1 MNTTTPT
8 DRATEPGADRAAA
21 QESAARAAHRITAL
35 DSLRGF
41 ALCGILL
48 VNLPYQ
54 LMEMAK
60 RDDDLNLHP
69 VPAFLD
75 SFVHQR
81 FFPVFAFL
89 FGLSFA
95 LFLDSAARRSS
106 RPRLLLVRR
115 LVVLGLLGLAHQQ
128 LQPGEALLPYAVF
141 GLLILLPASWLPTW
155 VVLPAGLLGLV
166 ASVTLAGGGSATN
179 PGLLLLG
186 LAVARLG
193 VARTLDRRTRQLAV
207 VLVLAA
213 VGTVAVSW
221 WERGYPSAGPYA
233 TRIAAA
239 AGLLGAAAYAT
250 GLLLV
255 LRTRLGR
262 PLSAVL
268 EPLGRMALTNYL
280 TATLVVLA
288 AAGPLDLRYSSR
300 WVTAMALA
308 AAVLTAQTLF
318 SRWWLAR
325 FRYGPLEWV
334 LRCLTWWNVVPLR
347 RSHP

>member
-1 MNTTTPT
+1 MNTTTST
-8 DRATEPGADRAAA
+8 DRATA
-21 QESAARAAHRITAL
+21 QEPAARAPRRITAL
-35 DSLRGF
+35 DALRGF

-54 LMEMAK
+54 LMEMPK
-60 RDDDLNLHP
+60 QDDASRVYP

-75 SFVHQR
+75 LFVHQR

-95 LFLDSAARRSS
+95 LFLESAARRSP
-106 RPRLLLVRR
+106 RPRLLLARR
-115 LVVLGLLGLAHQQ
+115 LVVLGLLGFAHQQ
-128 LQPGEALLPYAVF
+128 VHPGEALLPYAVF

-166 ASVTLAGGGSATN
+166 ASVTLVGGGLASV
-179 PGLLLLG
+179 PGLFLLG

-193 VARTLDRRTRQLAV
+193 VAGTLDRRTGQLA
-207 VLVLAA
+207 LVLALAVAGAVA
-213 VGTVAVSW
+213 VGRL
-221 WERGYPSAGPYA
+221 EHGYPSAGPYA

-239 AGLLGAAAYAT
+239 AGLLGAAVYAT
-250 GLLLV
+250 ALLLV

-280 TATLVVLA
+280 TATVLVLA
-288 AAGPLDLRYSSR
+288 AAGPLGLRHSSR
-300 WVTAMALA
+300 WVTAMVLA
-308 AAVLTAQTLF
+308 AAVVAAQALF

-347 RSHP
+347 RRSQSM

>member
-1 MNTTTPT
+1 MNPTTST
-8 DRATEPGADRAAA
+8 DQTTAQEPAA
-21 QESAARAAHRITAL
+21 QASRRITAL

-41 ALCGILL
+41 AICGILL

-54 LMEMAK
+54 LMEMPK
-60 RDDDLNLHP
+60 RDDALQIHP

-81 FFPVFAFL
+81 FFPIFAFL

-95 LFLDSAARRSS
+95 LFLDSAARRSP
-106 RPRLLLVRR
+106 RPRLLLARR
-115 LVVLGLLGLAHQQ
+115 LAVLGLLGLAHQQ
-128 LQPGEALLPYAVF
+128 LQPGEALLPYAIF
-141 GLLILLPASWLPTW
+141 GLLVLLPASWLPTW
-155 VVLPAGLLGLV
+155 VVLPIGLLGLV
-166 ASVTLAGGGSATN
+166 ASVTLAGGGVSTN
-179 PGLLLLG
+179 PGLFLLG

-193 VARTLDRRTRQLAV
+193 IARTLDRRTGQLAV
-207 VLVLAA
+207 VLVLSA
-213 VGTVAVSW
+213 VGAVAVGW
-221 WERGYPSAGPYA
+221 WEHSYPSAGPYA

-239 AGLLGAAAYAT
+239 AGLLGAAAYVPA
-250 GLLLV
+250 LLLT

-280 TATLVVLA
+280 TATLLVLA
-288 AAGPLDLRYSSR
+288 AAGPLELRHSSR
-300 WVTAMALA
+300 WATAMTLA
-308 AAVLTAQTLF
+308 AVILVAQTLF

-325 FRYGPLEWV
+325 FRYGPLEWL

-347 RSHP
+347 RDGDGSRRR

>member
-1 MNTTTPT
+1 MNTTTSS
-8 DRATEPGADRAAA
+8 DQATA
-21 QESAARAAHRITAL
+21 QEPAAPTSRRITAL

-48 VNLPYQ
+48 VNVPYQ
-54 LMEMAK
+54 LMEMSK
-60 RDDDLNLHP
+60 RDDALDIYP

-81 FFPVFAFL
+81 FFPIFAFL

-95 LFLDSAARRSS
+95 LFLESAARRSP
-106 RPRLLLVRR
+106 RPRLLLARR

-166 ASVTLAGGGSATN
+166 ASVTFAGGGQASD
-179 PGLLLLG
+179 PGLFLLG
-186 LAVARLG
+186 LAVARIG
-193 VARTLDRRTRQLAV
+193 IARTLDRRTGQLAV

-221 WERGYPSAGPYA
+221 WEHGYPSAGPYA

-250 GLLLV
+250 ALLLA

-280 TATLVVLA
+280 TATLIVLA
-288 AAGPLDLRYSSR
+288 AAGPLELRHSSR
-300 WVTAMALA
+300 WVTAMTLA
-308 AAVLTAQTLF
+308 AAILVAQTLF

-347 RSHP
+347 RAQP

>member
-1 MNTTTPT
+1 MNTTNST
-8 DRATEPGADRAAA
+8 DQGTAR
-21 QESAARAAHRITAL
+21 ESAARAPRRITSL
-35 DSLRGF
+35 DALRGF

-48 VNLPYQ
+48 VNIPYQ
-54 LMEMAK
+54 LMEMPK
-60 RDDDLNLHP
+60 RDGDSPVHP

-75 SFVHQR
+75 LFVHQR

-95 LFLDSAARRSS
+95 LFLESAARRSP
-106 RPRLLLVRR
+106 RPRLLLARR
-115 LVVLGLLGLAHQQ
+115 LVALGVLGLAHQQ
-128 LQPGEALLPYAVF
+128 LHPGEALLPYAVF
-141 GLLILLPASWLPTW
+141 GLLILLPASWLPTR
-155 VVLPAGLLGLV
+155 VVLTAGLLGSV
-166 ASVTLAGGGSATN
+166 ASVTLAGGGMASI
-179 PGLLLLG
+179 PGLFLLG

-193 VARTLDRRTRQLAV
+193 VARTLDRRTGQLTV
-207 VLVLAA
+207 VLVLAVVGA
-213 VGTVAVSW
+213 VAATWLEHV
-221 WERGYPSAGPYA
+221 YPSAGPYA

-239 AGLLGAAAYAT
+239 AGLLGAAAYAA

-268 EPLGRMALTNYL
+268 EPLGRTALTNYL

-288 AAGPLDLRYSSR
+288 AAGPLGLRHSSR
-300 WVTAMALA
+300 WVTAMVLA
-308 AAVLTAQTLF
+308 AAVIAAQTLF

-347 RSHP
+347 RSQP

>member
-1 MNTTTPT
+1 MNTTTST
-8 DRATEPGADRAAA
+8 DRATATATA
-21 QESAARAAHRITAL
+21 QEPTARAARRITVL
-35 DSLRGF
+35 DALRGF

-54 LMEMAK
+54 LMEMPK
-60 RDDDLNLHP
+60 RDDASHLYA

-75 SFVHQR
+75 HFVHQR
-81 FFPVFAFL
+81 FFPIFAFL

-95 LFLDSAARRSS
+95 LFLESAARRSP
-106 RPRLLLVRR
+106 RPRLLLARR
-115 LVVLGLLGLAHQQ
+115 LVVLGLLGFAHQQ
-128 LQPGEALLPYAVF
+128 VHPGEALIPYAVF

-166 ASVTLAGGGSATN
+166 ASVTVVGGGLASI
-179 PGLLLLG
+179 PGLFLLG

-193 VARTLDRRTRQLAV
+193 IARTVDRRSGQLAV

-213 VGTVAVSW
+213 LGAVAVGW
-221 WERGYPSAGPYA
+221 WEHIYPSAGPYA

-239 AGLLGAAAYAT
+239 AGVLGAVVYAT
-250 GLLLV
+250 ALPLV

-288 AAGPLDLRYSSR
+288 AAGPLGLRHSSR

-308 AAVLTAQTLF
+308 AVILAAQALF